1 MDLRVNRTCPKTEGG
16 ACAARASR
24 IHDPLPSK
32 NRGRGE
38 VPEWSI
44 GTVSKTVV
52 PSRVPWVRIPPSPPL
67 SCSEPEMRLPLG
79 AIFFLFQRRLADAA
93 EPRRLAPGPISV
105 SERPSVSNRANL
117 VRPGSASRSLAF
129 PAGFA
134 GRSTMDSAG
143 ALPVGIAFQRTLGR
157 HIWGKPGAVLRYT
170 AVPPAFSFPSLGA
183 LPDVRRT
190 CRTYGH
196 HS

>member
-1 MDLRVNRTCPKTEGG
+1 
-16 ACAARASR
+16 
-24 IHDPLPSK
+24 
-32 NRGRGE
+32 
-38 VPEWSI
+38 
-44 GTVSKTVV
+44 
-52 PSRVPWVRIPPSPPL
+52 
-67 SCSEPEMRLPLG
+67 
-79 AIFFLFQRRLADAA
+79 LADAA

-117 VRPGSASRSLAF
+117 VRPGSASRSPAF

-143 ALPVGIAFQRTLGR
+143 ALPVGIAFRRTLGR

-170 AVPPAFSFPSLGA
+170 AVPPAFSFPRLGA